1 VQIIATAETD
11 SIVEPINFDAK
22 DSDSGKRAPEAS
34 VIIVN
39 HNGRA
44 HLESCLRSLVFDDP
58 QDYEIIV
65 VDNVSSDGSA
75 DHVEWAFPSVRVIR
89 NRINGGFG
97 QGSNL
102 GARCARG
109 EYLAFLNPDTVA
121 KPGWLSVLVLALKD
135 RPWAG
140 LATPKILLL
149 SDPRRINTCGNML
162 HLTGLTLCRGMNLG
176 RDAFA
181 ECEKISAISGAA
193 FVVRRELF
201 NALGGFDES
210 FFLYMEDTDL
220 SYRARLA
227 GFECLYVPSAVV
239 FHDYALRFGPS
250 KTFLQERNRYLML
263 LKAMRW
269 RSLLVLLPALIVA
282 EFLTWGFVLLKE
294 RTQFRGKLRAYFWI
308 ARHWDHV
315 LRLRRRVQAMR
326 KRDDRELLAQS
337 AHRLSFEQTGDGV
350 IVLLARLMFNPTFF
364 VLHRVSLA
372 LIRW

>member
-1 VQIIATAETD
+1 
-11 SIVEPINFDAK
+11 VEQFNLDAM
-22 DSDSGKRAPEAS
+22 DRDSGKRAPEAS

-39 HNGRA
+39 YNNKA
-44 HLESCLRSLVFDDP
+44 YLESCLRSLVSDDS

-65 VDNVSSDGSA
+65 VDNASSDDSA
-75 DHVEWAFPSVRVIR
+75 DHVERAFPSVRVIR
-89 NRINGGFG
+89 NRTNGGFG

-109 EYLAFLNPDTVA
+109 KYLAFLNPDTVA
-121 KPGWLSVLVLALKD
+121 EPGWLSVLVLALKD

-149 SDPRRINTCGNML
+149 SDPSHINTCGNVL
-162 HLTGLTLCRGMNLG
+162 HLTGLTLCRGMNLD
-176 RDAFA
+176 RYAFA
-181 ECEKISAISGAA
+181 ECEKIDAVSGAA
-193 FVVRRELF
+193 FVIRRELF
-201 NALGGFDES
+201 DGLGGFDES

-269 RSLLVLLPALIVA
+269 RTLLVLLPALVVS
-282 EFLTWGFVLLKE
+282 EFLTWGFVLLRE
-294 RTQFRGKLRAYFWI
+294 RAQFRDKLRAYFWI

-315 LRLRRRVQAMR
+315 LRLRRRVQATR
-326 KRDDRELLAQS
+326 KRNDRELLAQS
-337 AHRLSFEQTGDGV
+337 AHRLSFEQTGDGM
-350 IVLLARLMFNPTFF
+350 IVLLARLLFNPTFF
-364 VLHRVSLA
+364 LLHRVSLA